1 MKRMNL
7 NGWMNGPEL
16 NFGRDCVNTNRGTTG
31 FHKQTKRFEHLYK
44 TIKAGKLI
52 NLPSARLLMKVT
64 PETVHMYVSFH
75 ISIGIKSTAML
86 TGKMSGLSLLICKNL
101 SGLALECSG
110 P

>member
-1 MKRMNL
+1 MDRNL
-7 NGWMNGPEL
+7 IWQRFHKHFQQGGN
-16 NFGRDCVNTNRGTTG
+16 G
-31 FHKQTKRFEHLYK
+31 FHRQTKHFELLIRQLRQAK
-44 TIKAGKLI
+44 LFTKLI

-64 PETVHMYVSFH
+64 PETVYMYVSFH